1 MSDSVISNVMAQD
14 EADAFAQSWLAAW
27 NSHDP
32 DRVAAH
38 YHDDVQYY
46 SPFVA
51 RIADAG
57 MLRGRRAF
65 RDYAAA
71 ALERYPDLY
80 FGPEIVV
87 ATGAGS
93 VTLVYRSVERLLAVE
108 TLLVDDVGLVTRALC
123 HYTAATDIGALRATS
138 APRPA

>member
-1 MSDSVISNVMAQD
+1 MSDSVTSNVTSNVTGNVMTQA
-14 EADAFAQSWLAAW
+14 EADAFAQSWMAAW

-38 YHDDVQYY
+38 YHDDVEYY

-57 MLRGRRAF
+57 MLRGRAAF

-71 ALERYPDLY
+71 AFERYPDVH

-93 VTLVYRSVERLLAVE
+93 VTLVYRSVEQLLAVE
-108 TLLVDDVGLVTRALC
+108 TLVVDEAGLVARALC
-123 HYTAATDIGALRATS
+123 HYS
-138 APRPA
+138 AVAEIPAI